1 VQEAKWAAIGAVW
14 AAIVLIVSIGG
25 GGGGVLIVGIC
36 VPLIIF
42 GIVRLVNRFRNKPAE
57 KKTLTPDDRRRH
69 VRKEDQATVDA
80 LIDAVQERI
89 DDYTTSTVPDWETSY
104 SLVDN
109 ASKQV
114 PRAIVENVRVHFED
128 NGWETGIKD
137 DELVVRDP
145 KNAPKPATP
154 PTAPSTTS

>member
-57 KKTLTPDDRRRH
+57 KKTLTGDATSA
-69 VRKEDQATVDA
+69 RKT
-80 LIDAVQERI
+80 
-89 DDYTTSTVPDWETSY
+89 
-104 SLVDN
+104 
-109 ASKQV
+109 
-114 PRAIVENVRVHFED
+114 
-128 NGWETGIKD
+128 
-137 DELVVRDP
+137 
-145 KNAPKPATP
+145 KPQWTP
-154 PTAPSTTS
+154 